1 MKKLSLMICLLA
13 FSTIVF
19 NGCKKKDNIDEPDLR
34 GKTYKFTVTS
44 TGVLATDDIDVTFTG
59 GSSANAKTLLKID
72 GVTQDNQQ
80 VVTLTRAQITKSGGT
95 VVESAVPLI
104 VCGFDLGGFSGTTGH
119 TFTVKVVPVV
129 DGTPATTVSKTFTT
143 QTFYQSYDY

>member
-1 MKKLSLMICLLA
+1 MKKLSLVLCLLA
-13 FSTIVF
+13 FSTLVF
-19 NGCKKKDNIDEPDLR
+19 NGCKKKGNVDEPDVR

-44 TGVLATDDIDVTFTG
+44 TGILATDNIDVTFNG
-59 GSSANAKTLLKID
+59 GSSTNAKTLLKVD

-80 VVTLTRAQITKSGGT
+80 IVTLTRAQITKSGGT

-119 TFTVKVVPVV
+119 TFVVKVVPVV

-143 QTFYQSYDY
+143 QTFYQAYDY